1 MGHDHPESLNIIQ
14 SKHTQITKKHM
25 IHTVSYI
32 IQLHTRITH
41 HHAIFMFHTF
51 RGHPLTLFWPATLHQ
66 VLHGAATVQRQCADA
81 VLYIAGLG
89 IGVVFPHLSSSVGF
103 FKWKIYGK
111 KRGEAGEAMWKRYLF
126 PQLEII
132 QMVI

>member
-1 MGHDHPESLNIIQ
+1 
-14 SKHTQITKKHM
+14 M

-66 VLHGAATVQRQCADA
+66 DLHGAATVQRQCADA

-89 IGVVFPHLSSSVGF
+89 IGVVFPHLSSVGVF
-103 FKWKIYGK
+103 TWKIDGK
-111 KRGEAGEAMWKRYLF
+111 KRGEAMWKRYIF
-126 PQLEII
+126 PHLEII
-132 QMVI
+132 QMVILRE